1 MKFFYMIQKSTVTIW
16 LLLFMI
22 LASINI
28 IGVAGAPRQQD
39 EILISGTVTDA
50 SSNEPLPGVSIM
62 VKGTSAG
69 TVTDLNGKYSIH
81 ILPGAS
87 LQFSFIGYL
96 TEEYTITN
104 ATELPVLL
112 VPDII
117 GLEEIVVVGYGIQK
131 KSDITGSIA
140 SVSGDELNRIPVAG
154 VDQALQGLA
163 AGVNILSVSGRPGE
177 EAVIQIRGISSINE
191 IEPLIIIDCVPGS
204 LQDVVPSEI
213 ESIEVLK
220 DA

>member
-96 TEEYTITN
+96 TEE
-104 ATELPVLL
+104 
-112 VPDII
+112 
-117 GLEEIVVVGYGIQK
+117 
-131 KSDITGSIA
+131 
-140 SVSGDELNRIPVAG
+140 
-154 VDQALQGLA
+154 
-163 AGVNILSVSGRPGE
+163 
-177 EAVIQIRGISSINE
+177 
-191 IEPLIIIDCVPGS
+191 
-204 LQDVVPSEI
+204 
-213 ESIEVLK
+213 
-220 DA
+220 